1 MAKEF
6 EQDFLQFCL
15 LSDTRFYEYSWRTYN
30 HFAKMFHIL
39 FEKIKRDA
47 LTVTKKDEQDKNEN
61 IQNLLV
67 QAELVINLL
76 FMQDFSYLVAIC
88 SKELQRFDVLP
99 HYAMDV
105 YNKLKKQLQHGKESF
120 QIGQTP
126 SVISIEK
133 GNDTK

>member
-1 MAKEF
+1 
-6 EQDFLQFCL
+6 
-15 LSDTRFYEYSWRTYN
+15 
-30 HFAKMFHIL
+30 MFHIL

-126 SVISIEK
+126 SVFSIKK
-133 GNDTK
+133 GNDTKEYNVWGNFKESIQKIIDD